1 MKDLPEERLPME
13 GGWGCS
19 LLGISLTTLALA
31 IMGYAALF
39 PQTSSEN
46 LILTLI
52 TAACLLGT
60 GATVLTLVSD
70 YPLILSS
77 MSIFLLLVSWRFRYL
92 RTGWLV
98 AISIFA
104 FALAITAHRRSPH
117 RREKGRPSH

>member
-1 MKDLPEERLPME
+1 MEDLPEQRLPME

-46 LILTLI
+46 LVLTLI
-52 TAACLLGT
+52 TASCLLGT

-77 MSIFLLLVSWRFRYL
+77 ASIFLLLASWRFRYL
-92 RTGWLV
+92 ETGWLV
-98 AISIFA
+98 GASLLV
-104 FALAITAHRRSPH
+104 FALAIVVHVRSPQ
-117 RREKGRPSH
+117 RRKKGRPGS